1 MESSIYSLPPTI
13 ASANKSILNMIDN
26 NMEMGGQLTQL
37 KDKGN
42 TCEYVVRR
50 HNVIQ
55 CPAIA
60 QQMSQGCSSPKGKE
74 KGYKLSDPKKKK
86 IP

>member
-1 MESSIYSLPPTI
+1 
-13 ASANKSILNMIDN
+13 MIDN

-42 TCEYVVRR
+42 TCEHVVRR

-55 CPAIA
+55 CPVIA
-60 QQMSQGCSSPKGKE
+60 QQMSQGCSNPKGKE
-74 KGYKLSDPKKKK
+74 K
-86 IP
+86 

>member
-42 TCEYVVRR
+42 TCEHVVRR

-55 CPAIA
+55 CPVIA
-60 QQMSQGCSSPKGKE
+60 QQMSQGCSNPKGKE
-74 KGYKLSDPKKKK
+74 K
-86 IP
+86 